1 MNNLKLSLF
10 LTLLMSMVGAKAFAY
25 HAYINGIYYIF
36 SGSEA
41 IVTYHDEHNFYGG
54 YRGKVI
60 IPESVTNNG
69 KTYSVTTIG
78 ESAFTFCSNLTD
90 IVIPNSVTSIG
101 RRAFYDCS
109 GLTGI
114 VIPNSVTSIGSG
126 AFSGCSSLTSIVI
139 PNSVTSIG
147 EHAFSRCS
155 LRSATI
161 GAGVLSIG
169 LGAFDYNQPTKVIWL
184 TNTPPAGY
192 REAVGTVNYV
202 ANNLYS
208 SLRNTTVYPF
218 LSSIFEVDGV
228 KYVPVSPSERT
239 CDAIDC
245 LYNEQAANVH
255 IGQTVSFKGIQMK
268 VLQVHKYACY
278 ANDSIKT
285 VKTDLEGDVNEYAFY
300 ECKNIKEADVNNV
313 GMIGGYAFNKC
324 ANLETLSIGGQVTNI
339 GDYAFA
345 ECGNMITATIGE
357 GITSIGKYAFGNC
370 LSLEKIRIPDAVATL
385 GEYAFYENSKLQ
397 QVQMGTGL
405 KIINSGTFSYCS
417 ELTDMQIGRNVQTI
431 DGFAFEDCSKLPL
444 IDIPSSVTKINDQVF
459 RGCSAL
465 KTVLM
470 ANGNSNLALGRNW
483 WFEPLFSD
491 CPLDSV
497 YIGRNISYST
507 ASNSGYSP
515 FYRNTSLR
523 AVCISD
529 KETEISDNEFYGCTN
544 LKNVYIGDG
553 VTSIGNWAFSGC
565 NSLDYFAF
573 GSQVKSI
580 GKEAF
585 SDCTAVTNIYSRA
598 AVPPTCGTQA
608 LDDINKWSCSLHVP
622 EGRLKDYQ
630 AAEQWKEFFFM
641 DELAG
646 ISSTTVSA
654 PTEVSRHLL
663 NGQRATAPQHGINII
678 HMSDG
683 SVKKLIVR

>member
-1 MNNLKLSLF
+1 MKRTHFRYLLI
-10 LTLLMSMVGAKAFAY
+10 LLMSMMSFDAMADDIAVKNDDGVT
-25 HAYINGIYYIF
+25 IYYNINNNNELTVT
-36 SGSEA
+36 GSENKEK
-41 IVTYHDEHNFYGG
+41 IIIPSSVTYE
-54 YRGKVI
+54 GK
-60 IPESVTNNG
+60 N
-69 KTYSVTTIG
+69 YSVTAIG
-78 ESAFTFCSNLTD
+78 KKAFYRCGITYITL
-90 IVIPNSVTSIG
+90 PNSLKSI
-101 RRAFYDCS
+101 REEAFGDCEN
-109 GLTGI
+109 L
-114 VIPNSVTSIGSG
+114 V
-126 AFSGCSSLTSIVI
+126 SIVI

-147 EHAFSRCS
+147 KSAFYNCS
-155 LRSATI
+155 LKSATI

-169 LGAFDYNQPTKVIWL
+169 ESNSGTVLRSTKVIWL
-184 TNTPPAGY
+184 TNTPPTGY
-192 REAVGTVNYV
+192 TKVVGTVNYV
-202 ANNLYS
+202 ANNLYTG
-208 SLRNTTVYPF
+208 LQNTTVYPF

-245 LYNEQAANVH
+245 LYDEQAANVH

-313 GMIGGYAFNKC
+313 GMIGGHAFNRC

-385 GEYAFYENSKLQ
+385 GESAFYMNSKLQ

-405 KIINSGTFSYCS
+405 KVINSGTFSFCS

-431 DGFAFEDCSKLPL
+431 DEFAFKYCSKLPL

-507 ASNSGYSP
+507 ASESGYSP

-622 EGRLKDYQ
+622 EGHLKDYQ

-678 HMSDG
+678 RMSDG